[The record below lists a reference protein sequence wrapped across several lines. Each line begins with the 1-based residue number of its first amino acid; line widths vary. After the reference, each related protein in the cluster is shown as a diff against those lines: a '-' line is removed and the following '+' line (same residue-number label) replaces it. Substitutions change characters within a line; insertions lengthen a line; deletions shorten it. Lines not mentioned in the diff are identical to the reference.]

1 MTANPLCGCDAAL
14 VASALFSREG
24 SSAKTAYQTVRCGGC
39 KLVRHLNELRTLTTD
54 NLYLDDR
61 QPCIVLNS
69 VNEKNLQGSTL
80 PLRADLAADLRAWLD
95 DRDKPTADRNTIR
108 MHQPTKPA
116 KREAGGKRLFTI
128 PAALVKILYRDL
140 DAAGIERR
148 DDRGRRIDVH
158 ALRGTFA
165 TMLSTSGVSPRT
177 AQAAMRHSTIN
188 LTMNTYTDPRLLD
201 VAGALDG
208 LPSLSLDGG
217 QPEPVKA
224 TGTFDVVSCAV
235 APTVPLTLG
244 KPSKLVAYADNASRI
259 AHMDSVTDTLSA
271 SAYTVNTKDPLTTGV
286 NGSRNEP
293 PRGLEPW
300 TYALRKHRSTN

>member
-1 MTANPLCGCDAAL
+1 
-14 VASALFSREG
+14 
-24 SSAKTAYQTVRCGGC
+24 
-39 KLVRHLNELRTLTTD
+39 LNELRTLTTD

-69 VNEKNLQGSTL
+69 VNEKNRQGSTL

-108 MHQPTKPA
+108 MRQPIKPA

-158 ALRGTFA
+158 TLRGTFA

-188 LTMNTYTDPRLLD
+188 LTMDTYTDPRLLD
-201 VAGALDG
+201 VAGALDS
-208 LPSLSLDGG
+208 LPTLSLDGG
-217 QPEPVKA
+217 QPEAAKA
-224 TGTFDVVSCAV
+224 TGTVDVLSLSL
-235 APTVPLTLG
+235 APTLG
-244 KPSKLVAYADNASRI
+244 KPCKLVAHADNASTTVCVN
-259 AHMDSVTDTLSA
+259 STTDTLSA